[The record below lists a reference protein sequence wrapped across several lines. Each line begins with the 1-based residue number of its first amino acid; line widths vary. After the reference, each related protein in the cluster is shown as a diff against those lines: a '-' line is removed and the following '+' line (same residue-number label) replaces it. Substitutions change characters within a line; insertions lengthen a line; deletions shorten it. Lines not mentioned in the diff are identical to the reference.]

1 MDGSLKI
8 TPRAAKN
15 TKEFRKRTAPSGRP
29 RRNFAAGLFFRTS
42 FLEPVKKAATTLGNP
57 LQTRREEEK
66 EQRRQTIIDAAEH
79 VIAKHGWEGTN
90 FGEIAKRSR
99 LSRSLVYF
107 YFPDR
112 EDLFHAVCDRGLT
125 KMLKRFEAAVA
136 KHDTGLEQ
144 IMAIGRAY
152 LAFSQAEPLHF
163 EILSRM
169 QAQETDPADESETVK
184 GANERGR
191 ACLML
196 VAQALGNGLADGS
209 IRKGIGHPGPTA
221 VAVWAFTHGLIQIS
235 AQKEA
240 MLRRDFNLSA
250 AKTMEHG
257 FALLRGSLAAGP
269 DVGE

>member
-1 MDGSLKI
+1 MKAKAV
-8 TPRAAKN
+8 AAN
-15 TKEFRKRTAPSGRP
+15 
-29 RRNFAAGLFFRTS
+29 
-42 FLEPVKKAATTLGNP
+42 PVQA
-57 LQTRREEEK
+57 RREEEK
-66 EQRRQTIIDAAEH
+66 ERRRQAIIDAAEH
-79 VIAKHGWEGTN
+79 VIAKHGWEDTN
-90 FGEIAKRSR
+90 FGEIARRSR

-112 EDLFHAVCDRGLT
+112 EDLFHAVCERGLA
-125 KMLKRFEAAVA
+125 KMQRRFEAAMA
-136 KHDTGLEQ
+136 KHGTGLEQ

-169 QAQETDPADESETVK
+169 QAQETDPAEESATVR

-191 ACLML
+191 GCLML
-196 VAQALGNGLADGS
+196 VARALGQGLADGS
-209 IRKGIGHPGPTA
+209 IRKEIGDPGPTA

-240 MLRRDFNLSA
+240 MLKRDFGLSS

-257 FALLRGSLAAGP
+257 FALLRGSLAAR
-269 DVGE
+269 